1 MEQNTGDE
9 LVEQLAQYEN
19 QLSQIKLAI
28 SATPSGSDRDDLVR
42 LQKDIEELISLTK
55 EHVNQNSKVGEKNE
69 VNEMDKEYEL
79 FKLELEELDNQN
91 SNQADENKQTAASV
105 IPNIEEEL
113 AAIKGS
119 KCQAP
124 YKQKW
129 GDVSYHNAL
138 VMSVNA
144 SGSPTEMEHIKVR
157 VLFVNPTE
165 REMMPCPYYLEGS
178 CKYSDDQCHFSH
190 GELVPFSDL
199 REYREPNFSLVH
211 EQSQVL
217 AKHKDKLWHRAVVL
231 AKLKNGHY
239 RVKFVSKGG
248 CTAELDLHDLLPL
261 VTGDRGDSDNT
272 AVVTELESS
281 DDDDDSETL
290 DDDSDDIDDNG
301 DNSMSQNYFTQLSLL
316 RTPGTGALGDW
327 EKHTKGIGSR
337 LMAKMGYIHGCGLGK
352 LGEGRLEPVEA
363 QVFPPGK
370 SLDHC
375 MALREA
381 AGGDAD
387 LFKAERKHRVLQR
400 KMFKRLQK
408 EYEQEKERE
417 KNNVFSFLNSTLSGS
432 NTSTVESASN
442 SVNLTTST
450 SKGLNVERFK
460 VGEDIRRA
468 ERDMAKLRQS
478 LGRHAEGSMAHTTI
492 RDRLRQAQGQLDK
505 LQDCER
511 NIIREQ
517 NIRENKKK
525 LAVF

>member
-1 MEQNTGDE
+1 MDQNARDE
-9 LVEQLAQYEN
+9 LLEQLTQYEN
-19 QLSQIKLAI
+19 QLSQVKLAV
-28 SATPSGSDRDDLVR
+28 SATPSGSGRDELIR

-55 EHVNQNSKVGEKNE
+55 EQVDQNKTEEKGDGNE
-69 VNEMDKEYEL
+69 LDKEYAL

-91 SNQADENKQTAASV
+91 SSQDDADGQTTETV
-105 IPNIEEEL
+105 LPNIEEEL
-113 AAIKGS
+113 ATLKGS

-138 VMSVNA
+138 VMSVDT

-165 REMMPCPYYLEGS
+165 REMMPCPYSLEGS
-178 CKYSDDQCHFSH
+178 CKYSDDQCHYSH

-199 REYREPNFSLVH
+199 REYREPDFSLVR

-231 AKLKNGHY
+231 AKLSNGHY
-239 RVKFVSKGG
+239 KVKYVSKGG
-248 CTAELDLHDLLPL
+248 SMAELDLHDLLPL
-261 VTGDRGDSDNT
+261 ETADRRDSDN
-272 AVVTELESS
+272 AVVITDIESS
-281 DDDDDSETL
+281 DDDSETL
-290 DDDSDDIDDNG
+290 DDDENGDDDGNG
-301 DNSMSQNYFTQLSLL
+301 DNSVSQNYFTRLSLL
-316 RTPGTGALGDW
+316 RAPGKTALGDW

-387 LFKAERKHRVLQR
+387 LFKAERKQRILQR
-400 KMFKRLQK
+400 KMLKRLQN
-408 EYEQEKERE
+408 EYEKEKERE
-417 KNNVFSFLNSTLSGS
+417 KSNVFSFINSTLSGS
-432 NTSTVESASN
+432 NSSAEPSN

-478 LGRHAEGSMAHTTI
+478 LTRHTEGSMAYTAI
-492 RDRLRQAQGQLDK
+492 NDKLRQAQGQLDK

-511 NIIREQ
+511 SIIREQ
-517 NIRENKKK
+517 NHRENKKK

>member
-1 MEQNTGDE
+1 MDQNARDE
-9 LVEQLAQYEN
+9 LLKQLSQYEN
-19 QLSQIKLAI
+19 QLSQVKLAV
-28 SATPSGSDRDDLVR
+28 SATPSGSEKDDLIR
-42 LQKDIEELISLTK
+42 LQTDIEELISLTK
-55 EHVNQNSKVGEKNE
+55 EQVNQNKTEEKSDGNAL
-69 VNEMDKEYEL
+69 DKEYAL

-91 SNQADENKQTAASV
+91 SSHDDTDGQATETAL
-105 IPNIEEEL
+105 PNIEEEL
-113 AAIKGS
+113 ATLKGS

-124 YKQKW
+124 HKQKW

-138 VMSVNA
+138 VMSVDT

-165 REMMPCPYYLEGS
+165 REMMPCPYLLEGS
-178 CKYSDDQCHFSH
+178 CKYSDDQCHYSH

-199 REYREPNFSLVH
+199 REYREPDFSLIR

-231 AKLKNGHY
+231 AKLSNGHY
-239 RVKFVSKGG
+239 RVKYESKGG
-248 CTAELDLHDLLPL
+248 SMAELDLHDMLPL
-261 VTGDRGDSDNT
+261 ETGERHNSDSG
-272 AVVTELESS
+272 VVVVNLDSS
-281 DDDDDSETL
+281 DDDSETL
-290 DDDSDDIDDNG
+290 DDDDDDGDDVDNG
-301 DNSMSQNYFTQLSLL
+301 DNNVNQNYFTQLSLL
-316 RTPGTGALGDW
+316 RVPGNNALGEW

-387 LFKAERKHRVLQR
+387 LFKAERKQRVLQR
-400 KMFKRLQK
+400 KMLKRLQN
-408 EYEQEKERE
+408 EYEKEKERE
-417 KNNVFSFLNSTLSGS
+417 KSNVFSFLNSTLSGS
-432 NTSTVESASN
+432 NSSAEPSN
-442 SVNLTTST
+442 SVNLTKST

-478 LGRHAEGSMAHTTI
+478 LTRHSEGSIAHTAI
-492 RDRLRQAQGQLDK
+492 KDKLRQAQGQLDK

-511 NIIREQ
+511 SIIREQ
-517 NIRENKKK
+517 SHRENKKK